1 MLFRS
6 RPDTVFRITQ
16 YTRGGDEESALLRL
30 FRGGF
35 RAVTG
40 LVAKRGPD
48 AFRVQTAT
56 STIVIRC
63 IVRCT
68 PRRVR
73 NCDSC
78 PPRLAPKPVP
88 LTCRSTSTES
98 TAEMRI

>member
-1 MLFRS
+1 MSRATDGSRMTL

-56 STIVIRC
+56 STIVRGSATRTFVGKALSSVDIR
-63 IVRCT
+63 
-68 PRRVR
+68 
-73 NCDSC
+73 
-78 PPRLAPKPVP
+78 K
-88 LTCRSTSTES
+88 STFKAQSAVDFSLSWE
-98 TAEMRI
+98 